1 MERML
6 CRLVA
11 LLVLALILLAGP
23 FVSTGIQERIYTAT
37 RESTLSYTIV
47 LTTNGTLQN
56 ATFFIPLPA
65 TNDGAS
71 PFIEPIGNGS
81 VSGETA
87 TWNYTVFGANNETM
101 LKLWREGSL
110 PAMSGIQA
118 GIFTF
123 SVKAGSPPLHTRDPL
138 QYDYTLLPKRAI
150 QESICPTGTAR
161 SARCYQYETLAYAS
175 YESSPETEVRIES
188 SLMAVNRW
196 QMIGNHENGYLDTL
210 TATFRGPVRGW
221 HTVHGILTT
230 SRGEETPFW
239 EEEHKERRFHI
250 NATVNTTQMRWH
262 ALTPLP

>member
-6 CRLVA
+6 GRLVA

-56 ATFFIPLPA
+56 ATFFLPLPSA
-65 TNDGAS
+65 NDGMS
-71 PFIEPIGNGS
+71 PLIEPIGNGS
-81 VSGETA
+81 MSGETA
-87 TWNYTVFGANNETM
+87 IWNYTVFGANNETM
-101 LKLWREGSL
+101 LKLWKEGSL
-110 PAMSGIQA
+110 PAMSGIQEVT
-118 GIFTF
+118 FTF
-123 SVKAGSPPLHTRDPL
+123 SVKAGSPPLHTRDPV
-138 QYDYTLLPKRAI
+138 QYDYTLLPKRMI
-150 QESICPTGTAR
+150 QESICPTGAVR
-161 SARCYQYETLAYAS
+161 SARCYQYETLVYAS
-175 YESSPETEVRIES
+175 YESFPKTEVRIES
-188 SLMAVNRW
+188 SLTAFNRW

-230 SRGEETPFW
+230 SCGEETPFW
-239 EEEHKERRFHI
+239 GEVQEERRFHI

-262 ALTPLP
+262 VLTPLP